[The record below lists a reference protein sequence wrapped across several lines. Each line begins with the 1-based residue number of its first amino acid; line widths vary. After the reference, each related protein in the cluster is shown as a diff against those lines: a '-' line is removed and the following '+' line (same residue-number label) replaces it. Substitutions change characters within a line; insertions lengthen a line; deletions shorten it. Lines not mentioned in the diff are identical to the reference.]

1 MPASG
6 LARME
11 QAAMRETPRPR
22 PLYLDGESSPVFG
35 FLHDVGGDA
44 RRDVAVL
51 ICPPFGWDDVCSY
64 RSRREWA
71 IHLALGGYATL
82 RFDLPGSGD
91 SAGSPHEPARLQAW
105 VDAAASA
112 AGWLRSQTG
121 ARRIAAI
128 GIGLGGLV
136 ADVALSQGAQIDDLV
151 LWATPA
157 RGRTYLREL
166 RAFASLED
174 EGLSPTRAR
183 RGSLRLAERAPDS
196 FAGQLEAG
204 GFVMSV
210 ETVQALEALD
220 LTELSIPNPAG
231 RHVLMLKRDGLPV
244 DASLQG
250 QLDATGVAVSVAKVQ
265 GYGSM
270 MARPQDAVSPT
281 HAFAEV
287 DRWLGELSRPTVDA
301 GSYDRHATATAIA
314 LPAGELAGVELE
326 LDGTAIRET
335 PFFAGTPSEEL
346 FGIVAEPVGAR
357 AADVCVVLFNAGAMH
372 HIGPNR
378 MWVEMARRW
387 AARGV
392 PVARVDLAALGDSEG
407 DPLPSGDVAALYT
420 RETSDQV
427 RVTLDAL
434 EARGVAR
441 RFVLGGLCSGA
452 YWSFHGALQDE
463 RVVSTLLLNPR
474 AFFWDPNLERMRELR
489 SGLRSGTL
497 WRRAAHGEASFAR
510 IRKLLQWSPS
520 APLMLARRAV
530 SRRRARRLG
539 GDELDRAFDSLRD
552 SGKTLMVAFS
562 GKEPLY
568 EELAREGRLKRLER
582 WPNLTLELL
591 PGSHHTLR
599 QVDVQQAT
607 HQVLDEA
614 MTRELARL
622 ELEPGESLT
631 AERTHTAL
639 RPASRETP

>member
-1 MPASG
+1 MSEA
-6 LARME
+6 
-11 QAAMRETPRPR
+11 PRPR
-22 PLYLDGESSPVFG
+22 PIYLDRASSPIFG
-35 FLHDVGGDA
+35 FLHDAGSDS

-51 ICPPFGWDDVCSY
+51 ICAPFGWDDVCSY

-71 IHLALGGYATL
+71 IHLAHGGYATL
-82 RFDLPGSGD
+82 RFDPPGSGD
-91 SAGSPHEPARLQAW
+91 SAGSPHEPGRLQAW
-105 VDAAASA
+105 VDATASA

-136 ADVALSQGAQIDDLV
+136 AGVALTQGAQIDDLV

-157 RGRTYLREL
+157 RGRNYLREL

-183 RGSLRLAERAPDS
+183 RGSLRLARRAPS
-196 FAGQLEAG
+196 PFEGQLEAG
-204 GFVMSV
+204 GFVLSA

-220 LTELSIPNPAG
+220 LTEAPIPTPAG

-244 DASLQG
+244 DARLQG
-250 QLDATGVAVSVAKVQ
+250 HLEAAGVAVSVAKGQ
-265 GYGSM
+265 GYRAM
-270 MARPQDAVSPT
+270 MARPHDAVSPT
-281 HAFAEV
+281 QAFAEV
-287 DRWLGELSRPTVDA
+287 DSWLDGFSRPTIDA
-301 GSYDRHATATAIA
+301 GGDDERAPATNTALLAADR
-314 LPAGELAGVELE
+314 AGAVLE
-326 LDGTAIRET
+326 IDGTTIRET
-335 PFFAGTPSEEL
+335 PFLAGHPTEEL

-392 PVARVDLAALGDSEG
+392 PVARVDLAALGDSAGE
-407 DPLPSGDVAALYT
+407 PLPSRDMAALYA
-420 RETSDQV
+420 RETIDQV

-434 EARGVAR
+434 ETRGVATH
-441 RFVLGGLCSGA
+441 FVLGGLCSGA

-474 AFFWDPNLERMRELR
+474 AFFWDPSLERMRELR

-520 APLMLARRAV
+520 APLMLVRRAV

-539 GDELDRAFDSLRD
+539 GDALDRAFDSLRD
-552 SGKTLMVAFS
+552 SGKPLTVAFS
-562 GKEPLY
+562 DKEPLY
-568 EELAREGRLKRLER
+568 EELAREGRLKRLDR

-591 PGSHHTLR
+591 PGSYHTLR
-599 QVDVQQAT
+599 QVGVQQAT

-622 ELEPGESLT
+622 EIEQGESLT
-631 AERTHTAL
+631 AERAHTAL
-639 RPASRETP
+639 PAASRETT